1 LQLRQSLINGEN
13 ETGEP
18 FLNTEDDNVNY
29 DNDFDNGNPDFD
41 MPGNDFMD
49 DDLHPFNKEVELE
62 YQLLGCL
69 YIYIFNIASWQHLLY
84 AHELIYLN

>member
-41 MPGNDFMD
+41 MPGNEFMD

-62 YQLLGCL
+62 DQLLGCS
-69 YIYIFNIASWQHLLY
+69 YIFNIAS
-84 AHELIYLN
+84 